1 MTFPRDLSAEQRC
14 LSVGSK
20 KKSHPAVTKKAD
32 VRMEQVTDLSLL
44 SIEPNLKA
52 LCRYGLNIADVQ
64 IWCRL
69 R

>member
-1 MTFPRDLSAEQRC
+1 VPNNDVLPLDLSRNHTQAR
-14 LSVGSK
+14 
-20 KKSHPAVTKKAD
+20 AKKAD
-32 VRMEQVTDLSLL
+32 VRMEQVTDLLLL

-64 IWCRL
+64 IWCGL

>member
-1 MTFPRDLSAEQRC
+1 
-14 LSVGSK
+14 
-20 KKSHPAVTKKAD
+20 
-32 VRMEQVTDLSLL
+32 MEQVTDLLLL

-64 IWCRL
+64 IWCGL